1 MHSSFVITAHKR
13 EKKNM
18 KLLSAIVISLS
29 LFGSA
34 GAHTQAQETASDDAA
49 PRSPLQ
55 AAQIKI
61 TPSGSQQ
68 SSKGPTEHF
77 TGSVHIEQL
86 FNVHAP
92 SRSVGASVT
101 FEPGARTAWHVH
113 PLGQTLIVTAGV
125 GRVQQWGGTIQEMRK
140 GDVVWIPA
148 GTKHWHGAAP
158 TASMTHIAIT
168 EQLNGNVV
176 EWQEKVS
183 AEQYRLSQ

>member
-1 MHSSFVITAHKR
+1 MHSSFVITVHER

-77 TGSVHIEQL
+77 TGSVRIEQIFDVFFSSREKIFIACFERLNTRIAVRDRHALL
-86 FNVHAP
+86 FCF
-92 SRSVGASVT
+92 G
-101 FEPGARTAWHVH
+101 
-113 PLGQTLIVTAGV
+113 
-125 GRVQQWGGTIQEMRK
+125 K
-140 GDVVWIPA
+140 
-148 GTKHWHGAAP
+148 
-158 TASMTHIAIT
+158 
-168 EQLNGNVV
+168 
-176 EWQEKVS
+176 
-183 AEQYRLSQ
+183 

>member
-1 MHSSFVITAHKR
+1 
-13 EKKNM
+13 M

-77 TGSVHIEQL
+77 AGSVHIEQL

-101 FEPGARTAWHVH
+101 FEPGARTAWHVGADH
-113 PLGQTLIVTAGV
+113 FQVDARIEGNRSDFAFVRDRGIGNGDRNLAVREPRQNGQGEQDDSEKQPEQKSKHGRSDSEAHASSGTPSPL
-125 GRVQQWGGTIQEMRK
+125 RSHFE
-140 GDVVWIPA
+140 PA
-148 GTKHWHGAAP
+148 
-158 TASMTHIAIT
+158 TASMRSHS
-168 EQLNGNVV
+168 V
-176 EWQEKVS
+176 W
-183 AEQYRLSQ
+183 